1 MKMTAKEMY
10 EALDAA
16 GIEYEV
22 VEIFEGVRFVRVEV
36 EEESDE

>member
-1 MKMTAKEMY
+1 MTDKEMY

-22 VEIFEGVRFVRVEV
+22 TEMFEGVRYVRVVV
-36 EEESDE
+36 EEKEESDE